1 MDPIRTAIM
10 YSRFSAVVE
19 EASTTLHRTAHT
31 TFVKLVQDYQ
41 CALATPDGD
50 IFAYPSG
57 SGVTTFIGLPLH
69 GVLRW
74 LDFDTLQPG
83 DVILTND
90 PFATDGVVTHQMD
103 VTMVRP
109 IFRDGRLIAFAWS
122 FVHASDIGGAVAGSI
137 SPSFTESYQ
146 EGLRLRP
153 VHLVRAGKIDETIKN
168 ILFDNSRAADD
179 VWGDMKAMLAAMAS
193 MDQRLNALCDR
204 FGTEQVEAGMQDVM
218 ALAERKARNV
228 IRDIPD
234 GTYDFSDF
242 VEGLGEGEYY
252 QVHVSMTVDGDT
264 VHFDFAGT
272 DPQMPS
278 AYNFICGDRTHPYI
292 VQGLMNLILT
302 RAPDAPKNAGL
313 LRPITMHA
321 PRGSLINAELPA
333 AMGSRVASGLRVY
346 DAVIGCL
353 NKALPDGLMAAGA
366 GMAGIVVVN
375 AIDPV
380 TGKERVTVVN
390 PICGGGGGRRIR
402 DGIDGIDGRVG
413 GLKSVPAEIVEAETV
428 LRVRRF
434 ELLPDSQAPGKWRSG
449 AAVVLELE
457 STGISAQIT
466 ARGMNRFHFRPW
478 GVKGGEAGRLANI
491 SLTHDDGTSE
501 TIDRITVLPLK
512 EGDILTVETPAG
524 GSYGPAFDRDPA
536 LVLADVEEGLVSRDK
551 ALEAYGVVI
560 VDGQVDADATER
572 EREAR
577 RPANAA
583 PEDIVFGPERQDF
596 DRLRPEPVRV
606 HLANRLLQENTAT
619 RGQLVKVIQPDLA
632 RRTAPL
638 DIAAADDLVERHLRR
653 IRNVAPAPGASN
665 QIN

>member
-19 EASTTLHRTAHT
+19 EASSTLHRTAHT

-41 CALATPDGD
+41 CALATPEGD

-74 LDFDTLQPG
+74 LDFDSLEPG

-90 PFATDGVVTHQMD
+90 PFASDGVVTHQMD
-103 VTMVRP
+103 VTMLRP
-109 IFRDGRLIAFAWS
+109 IFREGRLIAFAWS

-146 EGLRLRP
+146 EGIRLRP
-153 VHLVRAGKIDETIKN
+153 VHLVKAGKVNETIKN
-168 ILFDNSRAADD
+168 ILFDNSRAAED

-193 MDQRLNALCDR
+193 MDERLNGLCDR
-204 FGTEQVEAGMQDVM
+204 FGTADVEAGMQDVM

-234 GTYDFSDF
+234 GSYDFSDF
-242 VEGLGEGEYY
+242 VEGLGQGEFF
-252 QVHVSMTVDGDT
+252 QVRVNMTVDGDA
-264 VHFDFAGT
+264 VDFDFTGT

-278 AYNFICGDRTHPYI
+278 AYNFICGERPHPYI

-313 LRPITMHA
+313 LRPMTMNA
-321 PRGSLINAELPA
+321 PRGSLINAEPPA

-353 NKALPDGLMAAGA
+353 NKALPNGLMAAGA

-390 PICGGGGGRRIR
+390 PICGGGGGRQVR

-434 ELLPDSQAPGKWRSG
+434 ELLPDSQAPGKYRSG

-457 STGISAQIT
+457 STGISAEIT

-478 GVKGGEAGRLANI
+478 GVKGGEPGRLAKI
-491 SLTHDDGTSE
+491 SLAHKDGTSE
-501 TIDRITVLPLK
+501 MIDRITVLPLQ

-524 GSYGPAFDRDPA
+524 GSYGPAFDRDPE
-536 LVLADVEEGLVSRDK
+536 LVLADVEQGLVSHEMAK
-551 ALEAYGVVI
+551 EAYGVVI
-560 VDGQVDADATER
+560 ADGTINTDATGR
-572 EREAR
+572 ERKGR
-577 RPANAA
+577 QSANGDVT
-583 PEDIVFGPERQDF
+583 DIVFGPERLAF
-596 DRLRPEPVRV
+596 DRLRPEPVRI
-606 HLANRLLQENTAT
+606 HLANRLLQETTAT
-619 RGQLVKVIQPDLA
+619 RNQLVRAIQPELSA
-632 RRTAPL
+632 RTEPL
-638 DIAAADDLVERHLRR
+638 DVDAADDLVERHLRR
-653 IRNVAPAPGASN
+653 IRGERPQDQASN
-665 QIN
+665 QIR

>member
-19 EASTTLHRTAHT
+19 EASSTLHRTAHT

-74 LDFDTLQPG
+74 LDFETLQPG

-90 PFATDGVVTHQMD
+90 PFASDGVVTHQMD
-103 VTMVRP
+103 VTMLRP
-109 IFRDGRLIAFAWS
+109 IFREGRLIAFAWS

-137 SPSFTESYQ
+137 SPSFTECYQ
-146 EGLRLRP
+146 EGIRLRP
-153 VHLVRAGKIDETIKN
+153 VHLVKAGEINETVKN

-193 MDQRLNALCDR
+193 MDERLNALCDR
-204 FGTEQVEAGMQDVM
+204 FGTADVEAGMQDVM

-242 VEGLGEGEYY
+242 VEGLGQGEYF
-252 QVHVSMTVDGDT
+252 QVRVAMTVHGDT
-264 VHFDFAGT
+264 ADFDFTGT

-278 AYNFICGDRTHPYI
+278 AYNFICGERPHPYI

-313 LRPITMHA
+313 LRPMTMYA

-375 AIDPV
+375 AVDPV

-390 PICGGGGGRRIR
+390 PICGGGGGRQIR

-457 STGISAQIT
+457 STGINAQIT

-478 GVKGGEAGRLANI
+478 GVKGGQAGRLATI
-491 SLTHDDGTSE
+491 SLTHADGTSE
-501 TIDRITVLPLK
+501 AIDRITVLPLR

-524 GSYGPAFDRDPA
+524 GSYGPAFERDPS
-536 LVLADVEEGLVSRDK
+536 LVLADVEQGLVSADRARDD
-551 ALEAYGVVI
+551 YGVVI
-560 VDGQVDADATER
+560 VDGAVDQDATAHKR
-572 EREAR
+572 NSLR
-577 RPANAA
+577 ANAA
-583 PEDIVFGPERQDF
+583 PAGDIVFGDERLEF
-596 DRLRPEPVRV
+596 DHLRPEPVRI
-606 HLANRLLQENTAT
+606 HLANRLLEENTPT
-619 RGQLVKVIQPDLA
+619 RNQLVKAIQPDLSQ
-632 RRTAPL
+632 RTEPL
-638 DIAAADDLVERHLRR
+638 DIEAADALVQRHLRR
-653 IRNVAPAPGASN
+653 IRGVTPDAA
-665 QIN
+665 